1 MCSSRRRRI
10 FRLHT
15 GVNRK
20 SCVTGWIGCTTVRV
34 DTIARKPV
42 KGPKG
47 PGHRARRSRG
57 QRKGKRRT
65 RGGKPQ
71 RSAPSR
77 PPTSNVPKDR
87 RITNKLRLLDFL
99 SGRFRSFCQWMDRV
113 NERKALLSRDL
124 IYDSKIKDRRQRV
137 WQHPRWVKYRDRWKT
152 LRARARAADVV
163 FAGCYQSSFL
173 EFVQCRY
180 GRFYPETDSLKDLV
194 ETMRI
199 DIYKADKGRRKRPSI
214 PKSTRKFP
222 DPLTPRNSRSNTCP
236 DCGRVAFIPALCACH
251 TRERRSKAKR
261 SKR

>member
-20 SCVTGWIGCTTVRV
+20 SCVTGWIGCTTVGV
-34 DTIARKPV
+34 VTPVRKPV

-77 PPTSNVPKDR
+77 PPTSNVPKNR
-87 RITNKLRLLDFL
+87 MITNKLRLLDFL
-99 SGRFRSFCQWMDRV
+99 STKFRSFCRWMDRV

-124 IYDSKIKDRRQRV
+124 IYDGSIRNKRQV
-137 WQHPRWVKYRDRWKT
+137 VHQHPRWVSYRDRWKS
-152 LRARARAADVV
+152 LRSRAREKDVV
-163 FAGCYQSSFL
+163 FAGAYQSSYL

-180 GRFYPETDSLKDLV
+180 GRFYPETDSLDDLV
-194 ETMRI
+194 ERMRI
-199 DIYKADKGRRKRPSI
+199 DIYKADKGRRKKPSI
-214 PKSTRKFP
+214 PKSVRKFP
-222 DPLTPRNSRSNTCP
+222 DPLAPRNSRSNTCP
-236 DCGRVAFIPALCACH
+236 DCGRVAFVPALCSCH
-251 TRERRSKAKR
+251 KR
-261 SKR
+261 SRRTTKRK